1 MKDRNA
7 TLSEQYI
14 PKSNSKKKKKKKNKK
29 KKKKKKHTVRTV
41 PTHKYMTPSPH
52 GLVQVLQ

>member
-14 PKSNSKKKKKKKNKK
+14 PKSNSKKKKKIN
-29 KKKKKKHTVRTV
+29 KHTVRTV